1 MSATTITRL
10 ADLMA
15 AQTQRAGLEIELE
28 KLTPDPDQPRRHWDD
43 ARLRG
48 LADSIAARGVVQPV
62 VVRRDSHRAGCFV
75 IVAGERRWRAAQL
88 AGLARV
94 PAIVREIAGD
104 ERLALQLVENL
115 DREDLHVLDEARAIQ
130 RLAETY
136 ALRGRDIARLLGKPE
151 SWVSQ
156 RRKLAQHAGI
166 LEVVVDAGAT
176 QDVETLTQ
184 LADLHQQDRARFDAL
199 VARGRVSRQD
209 ARRALQEA
217 REVDVPTAEPTQSHV
232 PSPWTCSPA
241 SQAAPG
247 GAEHPSAM
255 LPDSPGDADAPQGRC
270 GAAEGFSDAV
280 LRVLADAD
288 VRIDA
293 RGRLRISL
301 PGGRCV
307 EVALDADQV
316 RTISEGVSSR
326 RA

>member
-1 MSATTITRL
+1 MNRL

-15 AQTQRAGLEIELE
+15 AQTQRSGLEIEID
-28 KLTPDPDQPRRHWDD
+28 KIAADPDQPRRRWDD
-43 ARLRG
+43 TRLRS

-62 VVRRDSHRAGCFV
+62 GVCRDWSAPGRF
-75 IVAGERRWRAAQL
+75 ILVAGERRWRAAQL

-130 RLAETY
+130 RLAKTY

-156 RRKLAQHAGI
+156 RRKLAEHAGI

-209 ARRALQEA
+209 ARRALQQA
-217 REVDVPTAEPTQSHV
+217 REGTADGAGDAASPRRRSRTCRETVQEPQEAVPE
-232 PSPWTCSPA
+232 
-241 SQAAPG
+241 
-247 GAEHPSAM
+247 PSATQ
-255 LPDSPGDADAPQGRC
+255 PDRPTGTTATAGRS
-270 GAAEGFSDAV
+270 GVAGGFSDAV
-280 LRVLADAD
+280 LNALADAD